1 MRRDL
6 EAERTTTNTHKYKR
20 FLNMQRVLSVIPLS
34 LCLITNLNAQTAD
47 DEPAQASNFALEEII
62 VTANRHEQNLQEVAM
77 SVTAFTA
84 DFFQDTGITD
94 LAGLEQYTPN
104 LKITPG
110 ADSRSTSIRIRGIG
124 SVGSNSGID
133 PSVGMFIDGVYQ
145 GRAGM
150 SIGDLIDIERVE
162 ILRGPQGTLYG
173 KNTAAGAI
181 SIITLRP
188 AAEFEGQAEVTYAS
202 DNRKEFR
209 GMVNLPLGN
218 SGDAVRLTGFTVNSD
233 HLYDNTFTGEGL
245 NDANKWGVKSRFLF
259 DTQNAGEWLITLD
272 YSKEDTDCCGFAAI
286 SYDGFSTLN
295 APVTNNPSA
304 AFQEQLGLNA
314 AGNPILQYVAFE
326 DSEGFSPPRA
336 NPFSDD
342 YWFNGETSNKVTVG
356 GVALEW
362 NYDLENESTLTLI
375 NAWRNYT
382 SDSSYDGDFTA
393 YDAVLGST
401 DVELDQYSSELRYH
415 ANSGESFEKQLGL
428 YAYYSEFESLG
439 TFNMQVPLVTNIGLS
454 LFYPEGSLNIDD
466 NLYTTTSMAAFGQ
479 VIWNVSEKFS
489 ATLGLRY
496 TYEKKERDGS
506 QITEGLNPGFPAI
519 DIPPVAGPDVFY
531 DDKRSDS
538 DISPALN
545 LRYFINQDV
554 MAYAS
559 VSRGFKSGGFNQRR
573 EVVGSNGEFD
583 EEIATNYELG
593 WKGTWLDRR
602 LQVNGTVYFIHY
614 DDFQSQGFDG
624 SSIKVTNAGVLQS
637 WGTEIEVT
645 YLHAENLL
653 LGTSIGYTK
662 AEYDEFENG
671 QCTVEEA
678 FEEFYIVNG
687 AQGGS
692 PGTAA
697 LCRRDLAGKPL
708 DNAPEWTASS
718 YAQYD
723 KVLNESLIGIARLE
737 HSYIDSYFLD
747 SDLDPNL
754 ENDAVNLL
762 NLRLTLTTPENNWE
776 VAVWGRNLLGEEYY
790 ALGLDIPTIGGYAG
804 IVAPDT
810 TYGITA
816 RLYF

>member
-1 MRRDL
+1 MRRI
-6 EAERTTTNTHKYKR
+6 
-20 FLNMQRVLSVIPLS
+20 LSVLARSILSSAPLS
-34 LCLITNLNAQTAD
+34 LCFIANLSAQPAD
-47 DEPAQASNFALEEII
+47 PDPKPSQAKSFALEEVI
-62 VTANRHEQNLQEVAM
+62 VTANRHAQNLQEVAI

-84 DFFQDTGITD
+84 DFFQDTGVTD

-181 SIITLRP
+181 SIITLKP
-188 AAEFEGQAEVTYAS
+188 APEFEAQAEITYAN

-209 GMVNLPLGN
+209 GMVNLPLGD
-218 SGDAVRLTGFTVNSD
+218 SDDAVRLTGFSVNSD

-259 DTQNAGEWLITLD
+259 DTDSAGEWLITLD

-286 SYDGFSTLN
+286 DYEGFSTLN
-295 APVTNNPSA
+295 SPITNNPSA
-304 AFQEQLGLNA
+304 AFSEQLGLNA
-314 AGNPILQYVAFE
+314 QGTPILQYTAFE
-326 DSEGFSPPRA
+326 DSEGFSPPPA
-336 NPFSDD
+336 DPFSDD
-342 YWFNGETSNKVTVG
+342 YWFDGEISNKVTVG

-362 NYDLENESTLTLI
+362 NYDLDNDATLTLI

-382 SDSSYDGDFTA
+382 SDSTYDGDFTG
-393 YDAVLGST
+393 YNAVRGST

-415 ANSGESFEKQLGL
+415 VNSGDTFETQLGL
-428 YAYYSEFESLG
+428 YAYYSEFNSIG
-439 TFNMQVPLVTNIGLS
+439 TFNMQEPLVRNIGIAF
-454 LFYPEGSLNIDD
+454 FYPEGSLNTDD

-479 VIWNVSEKFS
+479 FTWNITDKFS

-496 TYEKKERDGS
+496 TYEKKEREGS

-531 DDKRSDS
+531 DDKRSDT
-538 DISPALN
+538 DVSPSLN
-545 LRYFINQDV
+545 LRYFINPDL
-554 MAYAS
+554 MTYAS

-593 WKGTWLDRR
+593 WKGNWLDRR
-602 LQVNGTVYFIHY
+602 LQINGTFYFINY

-637 WGTEIEVT
+637 YGTEIEIT
-645 YLHAENLL
+645 YLPTENLL
-653 LGTSIGYTK
+653 LGSSIGYTK
-662 AEYDEFENG
+662 AEYDKFENG

-692 PGTAA
+692 PGTFAS
-697 LCRRDLAGKPL
+697 CRRDLAGKPL
-708 DNAPEWTASS
+708 DNAPEWNLSS

-723 KVLNESLIGIARLE
+723 MVITDSLVGIARLE

-754 ENDAVNLL
+754 ENDAVNLV
-762 NLRLTLTTPENNWE
+762 NLRLTLTTPENDWE
-776 VAVWGRNLLGEEYY
+776 VAIWGRNLLGEEYY
-790 ALGLDIPTIGGYAG
+790 ALGLDIPTLGGYTG